1 MKKTIVARLMKE
13 KRFILLMGLFLLSIL
28 VFRNQPR
35 IAMWIGF
42 GLAGYSAIAND
53 SVQSLGSFLA
63 SNQKSRW
70 WVLWLFLGGILLSVF
85 SYGYFTGD
93 ISFGRLDKIPAVEE
107 FHIIQLLAPLILL
120 LLTRFKMP
128 VSTTFLLLAVFSDSK
143 TITGML
149 EKTVMGYFVAFFA
162 AALIWTLIATMMKK
176 KIFFKKNYN
185 ESLWRVLQWGAT
197 AYLWSSW
204 LMQDTANVVV
214 FLPRGL
220 TLTQFIIVSVTLFL
234 GMGVLLYL
242 KGGRIQ
248 EIITEKTDVLDP
260 RSATIIDFVFGTILF
275 YFKGISNLPM
285 STTWVFLG
293 LLAGRET
300 ALTLFSGN
308 EIPYSKTLRLV
319 MKDVLLAGVGL
330 GISVLIATMV

>member
-1 MKKTIVARLMKE
+1 MLKKFFKKE
-13 KRFILLMGLFLLSIL
+13 KQFLVLIGLFFVAIL
-28 VFRNQPR
+28 AFRNQPR

-42 GLAGYSAIAND
+42 ALAGYSAIAND

-63 SNQKSRW
+63 SNQKVKW
-70 WVLWLFLGGILLSVF
+70 WILWLFLGGILVSVF
-85 SYGYFTGD
+85 SYGYFMGD
-93 ISFGRLDKIPAVEE
+93 VSFGRLDKIPEVQE
-107 FHIIQLLAPLILL
+107 FHIIQLFAPLILL
-120 LLTRFKMP
+120 FLTRFKMP

-149 EKTVMGYFVAFFA
+149 EKTVMGYFVAFFS
-162 AALIWTLIATMMKK
+162 AALIWTAIATLMKK

-185 ESLWRVLQWGAT
+185 RSLWKVLQWGAT

-214 FLPRGL
+214 FLPRDLLPLQFGVIAASLFVGL
-220 TLTQFIIVSVTLFL
+220 
-234 GMGVLLYL
+234 GVLIYL
-242 KGGRIQ
+242 RGGKIQ

-293 LLAGRET
+293 LLAGRES
-300 ALTLFSGN
+300 ALTLFSGK
-308 EIPYSKTLRLV
+308 EIPYAKTLRLV
-319 MKDVLLAGVGL
+319 MKDLFLAGVGL
-330 GISVLIATMV
+330 GISVLIASMV

>member
-1 MKKTIVARLMKE
+1 MVKSLMSRMKKERKFL
-13 KRFILLMGLFLLSIL
+13 ILAGLFFLSIL
-28 VFRNQPR
+28 IFRDQPR
-35 IAMWIGF
+35 VAMWIGF
-42 GLAGYSAIAND
+42 ALAGYSAIAND

-63 SNQKSRW
+63 SNQKVKW
-70 WVLWLFLGGILLSVF
+70 WILWLFLGGILVAIFTL
-85 SYGYFTGD
+85 GYVQGD
-93 ISFGRLDKIPAVEE
+93 VAFGRLDKIPEVQD
-107 FHIIQLLAPLILL
+107 FHIVQLFAPLILL
-120 LLTRFKMP
+120 FLTRFKMP
-128 VSTTFLLLAVFSDSK
+128 VSTTFLLLAVFSDTK
-143 TITGML
+143 TISSML

-162 AALIWTLIATMMKK
+162 AALIWTAIAKMMKK

-185 ESLWRVLQWGAT
+185 ETVLRVLQWIAT
-197 AYLWSSW
+197 GYLWSSW

-220 TLTQFIIVSVTLFL
+220 TVVQFSIICISLFL

-242 KGGRIQ
+242 RGGRIQ

-300 ALTLFSGN
+300 ALTLFSGK
-308 EIPYSKTLRLV
+308 EIPYAKTLRLV
-319 MKDVLLAGVGL
+319 MKDLFLAGIGL
-330 GISVLIATMV
+330 GISVLIASLV